1 MESSPRTVPLFF
13 LLFLNL
19 FSVRDLNEWQKRC
32 ILIYY
37 AYFGKGRTK
46 DMDSKKLTKDF
57 VVGNPLG
64 IHARPA
70 SVFVQ
75 AAADFESEI
84 TVTNLES
91 GHIADG
97 RSVMSMLML
106 SAPQGTRIRLE
117 ISGRDADKAMEALS
131 RLIEG
136 GFDE

>member
-1 MESSPRTVPLFF
+1 
-13 LLFLNL
+13 
-19 FSVRDLNEWQKRC
+19 
-32 ILIYY
+32 
-37 AYFGKGRTK
+37 
-46 DMDSKKLTKDF
+46 MDSKKLTKDF

-64 IHARPA
+64 THARPA

-84 TVTNLES
+84 IVTNLES
-91 GHIADG
+91 GHIADC

-117 ISGRDADKAMEALS
+117 ISGRDADKAMETLS

>member
-1 MESSPRTVPLFF
+1 
-13 LLFLNL
+13 
-19 FSVRDLNEWQKRC
+19 
-32 ILIYY
+32 
-37 AYFGKGRTK
+37 
-46 DMDSKKLTKDF
+46 MDSKKLTKDF

-106 SAPQGTRIRLE
+106 SAPQGTHIRLE
-117 ISGRDADKAMEALS
+117 ISGRDADKAMETLS
-131 RLIEG
+131 KLIEG

>member
-1 MESSPRTVPLFF
+1 
-13 LLFLNL
+13 
-19 FSVRDLNEWQKRC
+19 
-32 ILIYY
+32 
-37 AYFGKGRTK
+37 
-46 DMDSKKLTKDF
+46 MDSKKLTKDF

-75 AAADFESEI
+75 AAVDFESEI

-117 ISGRDADKAMEALS
+117 INGRDADNAMEALS

>member
-1 MESSPRTVPLFF
+1 
-13 LLFLNL
+13 
-19 FSVRDLNEWQKRC
+19 
-32 ILIYY
+32 
-37 AYFGKGRTK
+37 
-46 DMDSKKLTKDF
+46 MDSKKLTKDF

-75 AAADFESEI
+75 AAVDFESEI

-106 SAPQGTRIRLE
+106 SAPQGTHIRLE
-117 ISGRDADKAMEALS
+117 ISGRDADKAMETLS
-131 RLIEG
+131 KLIEG